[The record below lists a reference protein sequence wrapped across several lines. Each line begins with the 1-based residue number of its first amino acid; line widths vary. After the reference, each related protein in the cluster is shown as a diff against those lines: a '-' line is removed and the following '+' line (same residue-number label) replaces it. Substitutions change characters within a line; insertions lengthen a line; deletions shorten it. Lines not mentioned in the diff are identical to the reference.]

1 MDASRVG
8 NTQPAPAAGD
18 RHIHSD
24 FFGYSSLSGRQR
36 TAIPYF
42 DGIASATLR
51 LCLYSSLESVIEQNK
66 ESYYLALHQ
75 TQGTLR
81 AESPNWQPWLLFFL
95 RTLHQQ
101 VQRLKKKVE
110 RERLLL
116 AALPELAVQIVEHVR
131 QHGRVTLKEM
141 HLLTGASRNTLK
153 EHFRR
158 LTAAGQLEMQG
169 KGRGVWYR
177 LK

>member
-1 MDASRVG
+1 MD
-8 NTQPAPAAGD
+8 
-18 RHIHSD
+18 
-24 FFGYSSLSGRQR
+24 
-36 TAIPYF
+36 
-42 DGIASATLR
+42 
-51 LCLYSSLESVIEQNK
+51 K

-95 RTLHQQ
+95 RTLQRQ
-101 VQRLKKKVE
+101 VQNLKKKVE

-116 AALPELAVQIVEHVR
+116 AALPELSLQIVEYVR
-131 QHGRVTLKEM
+131 QHGRGTLKEM
-141 HLLTGASRNTLK
+141 QLLTGASRNTLK

-158 LTAAGQLEMQG
+158 LTTSGQLEMQG